1 MSNTTYAGCWVAMY
15 CLLHS
20 LVEEQPPANGNV
32 AGRPATGPAAPFDQR
47 GKRRPTLGRC
57 KPSNCGNPDPL
68 ASPVLNRGEAIVA
81 PRGRA
86 DDVSLPRP
94 DVSGAAIPPPCAI
107 PPEIQTPRAIQKK
120 GIRTISKLGTDAKN
134 HPTHIT
140 RGRFPSQLC
149 TALELQR
156 IAGAVRR
163 NRSRNT
169 TARAALCTRK
179 TFPAKSKPIVLT
191 SHGRLRLA
199 DSNGPPCHIDAVAE
213 ASAPPPPL
221 KANRTSRS
229 LAKSLTHRQGEG

>member
-1 MSNTTYAGCWVAMY
+1 
-15 CLLHS
+15 LLAARPPVQLYLS
-20 LVEEQPPANGNV
+20 TSVEKGGPLWGAASHPTEGT
-32 AGRPATGPAAPFDQR
+32 RPAHFT
-47 GKRRPTLGRC
+47 RPQC
-57 KPSNCGNPDPL
+57 SQ
-68 ASPVLNRGEAIVA
+68 AMVA

-94 DVSGAAIPPPCAI
+94 NVSDAAIPPPCAI
-107 PPEIQTPRAIQKK
+107 PPEVQTPRAIQKK

-163 NRSRNT
+163 NRFRNT
-169 TARAALCTRK
+169 TARAASALCTRN
-179 TFPAKSKPIVLT
+179 TFSAKSKPIVLT

-199 DSNGPPCHIDAVAE
+199 DLNGPPCHIDAVAGV
-213 ASAPPPPL
+213 SAPSPPL

>member
-1 MSNTTYAGCWVAMY
+1 M
-15 CLLHS
+15 
-20 LVEEQPPANGNV
+20 
-32 AGRPATGPAAPFDQR
+32 
-47 GKRRPTLGRC
+47 
-57 KPSNCGNPDPL
+57 
-68 ASPVLNRGEAIVA
+68 VA

-94 DVSGAAIPPPCAI
+94 NVSDAAIPPPCAI
-107 PPEIQTPRAIQKK
+107 PPEVQTPRAIQKK
-120 GIRTISKLGTDAKN
+120 GIRTISKLADAKN

-163 NRSRNT
+163 NRFRNT
-169 TARAALCTRK
+169 TARAASALCTRN
-179 TFPAKSKPIVLT
+179 TFSAKSKPIVLT

-199 DSNGPPCHIDAVAE
+199 DLNGPPCHIDAVAG
-213 ASAPPPPL
+213 ASAPSPPL